1 MMAGEDLL
9 TQMFDAWVDDINSV
23 PFPQVSD
30 LTGTVKVPR
39 MREPLPIEMRRDRRG
54 QGTRA
59 DV

>member
-1 MMAGEDLL
+1 MAGEDLL
-9 TQMFDAWVDDINSV
+9 TQMFDAWRADIDSV
-23 PFPQVSD
+23 PFPQLSD

-39 MREPLPIEMRRDRRG
+39 MREPLPIEMRRGSRG